1 MVAPANITNR
11 AFGAEADTK
20 LMGRRFCSFAMN
32 FCLLLVTRLV
42 GSGRT
47 ALAVADIWTK
57 LRQEEEP
64 FRAAVASGMDV
75 SECIQQPVQTAAQLF
90 AVLSVWSLSLFQLC
104 RSSCGGAEITLNFVL
119 TLLIKDH

>member
-1 MVAPANITNR
+1 MVAPTNITNR
-11 AFGAEADTK
+11 AFRGKAATK
-20 LMGRRFCSFAMN
+20 LMGRLFCSFELN

-47 ALAVADIWTK
+47 APVAHIWTN
-57 LRQEEEP
+57 LRQEEES
-64 FRAAVASGMDV
+64 FRAALASCMDV
-75 SECIQQPVQTAAQLF
+75 SECIQQPVQTPAQLF